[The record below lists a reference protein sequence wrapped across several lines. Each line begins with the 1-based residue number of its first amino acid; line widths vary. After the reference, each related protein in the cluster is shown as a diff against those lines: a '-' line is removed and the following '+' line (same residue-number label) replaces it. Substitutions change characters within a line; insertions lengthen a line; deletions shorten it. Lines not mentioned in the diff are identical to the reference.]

1 MIPVRQFLRI
11 CHKQARIMK
20 IADSSGKELTGRQL
34 LLNTCVLRNYL
45 RRRILAPD
53 EQIVGILLP
62 PTVVTTAV
70 NIALTMDKRVVVNLN
85 YTVSTDIMNQC
96 IKTAGIKHIL
106 TSRRVLE
113 KLNYQHLDAEI
124 VILEDCVKEI
134 SLADKAFGALYCYLP
149 YWLTER
155 ILGLTSVSPDDLLT
169 VVFTSG
175 STGVPKGVMLTH
187 DNIASNIDSFMKLE
201 RLKFPDVFLGILPSF
216 HSFGFICNI
225 WTVASTD
232 IQAVYHYSPLE
243 PKAIGK
249 LCRKYKCT
257 IMVATPTFYRQ
268 YIRKCDPEDLAT
280 VEVPVTGA
288 ERMPLEV
295 LDAYEA
301 KFGHRPLEGFG
312 CTECSPVVAANI
324 LPERREH
331 PLEVLRKDGSIGLP
345 VPGCMVE
352 IRDVDTLKPLGANEV
367 GMMWVRGRNVMKGY
381 LNMPEKTAEVL
392 IDGWYCT
399 GDLARMD
406 EDGFIFITGRLSR
419 FSKIGGEM
427 VPHEGIE
434 NAISKIIGCDPD
446 EPICVTACAVPDVKK
461 GEKIIILYSDLKGK
475 TPEEIV
481 VAMRS
486 LGQPPIWIPALDAFY
501 KVDQIPILGTGKLDI
516 NGAQKM
522 AQDLA
527 LNKQS

>member
-1 MIPVRQFLRI
+1 
-11 CHKQARIMK
+11 MK

-34 LLNTCVLRNYL
+34 LINTCVLRNYM
-45 RRRILAPD
+45 RRRILSPD
-53 EQIVGILLP
+53 EQFVGIILP
-62 PTVVTTAV
+62 PTVVTTVV
-70 NIALTMDKRVVVNLN
+70 NLAMTLDKRVVVNLN
-85 YTVSTDIMNQC
+85 YTVSAEIMNQC

-106 TSRRVLE
+106 TSRKVME
-113 KLNYQHLDAEI
+113 KLNYKNLDAEV
-124 VILEDCVKEI
+124 VILEDCVKDI
-134 SLADKAFGALYCYLP
+134 SLSDKLFGALYGYLP
-149 YWLTER
+149 SWLTER
-155 ILGLTSVSPDDLLT
+155 LLGLTCVSPDDLLT

-187 DNIASNIDSFMKLE
+187 DNIGSNIVSFMDLE
-201 RLKFPDVFLGILPSF
+201 RLKYPDSLLGILPSF

-225 WTVASTD
+225 WAVCTTD
-232 IQAVYHYSPLE
+232 IQAAYHYSPLE

-249 LCRKYKCT
+249 LCRKYKNT

-268 YIRKCDPEDLAT
+268 YIRKCEPEDLAT
-280 VEVPVTGA
+280 IEVPVTGA
-288 ERMPLEV
+288 EKMPLEV

-352 IRDVDTLKPLGANEV
+352 IRDVDTRKTLGANEV
-367 GMMWVRGRNVMKGY
+367 GMMWVKGRNVMKGY

-392 IDGWYCT
+392 VDGWYCT

-446 EPICVTACAVPDVKK
+446 EPICVTASSIPDEKK

-475 TPEEIV
+475 TPDDIIV
-481 VAMRS
+481 EMRN

-516 NGAQKM
+516 QGAKKM
-522 AQDLA
+522 AQELA
-527 LNKQS
+527 K